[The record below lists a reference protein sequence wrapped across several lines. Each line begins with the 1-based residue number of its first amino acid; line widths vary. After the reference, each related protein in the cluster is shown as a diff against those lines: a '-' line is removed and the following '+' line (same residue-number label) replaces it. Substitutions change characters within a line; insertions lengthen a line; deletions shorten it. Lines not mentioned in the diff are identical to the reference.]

1 MRIRHQ
7 YFVSG
12 AITALLSLGF
22 FLSVTHAVAQEAAA
36 VPVKANWY
44 TKLVEFEFVKQQA
57 VIPKIDGVMVIDSRP
72 TARKYDIGHIPGSVN
87 IPDSAFDKLAPTR
100 PHCWCSTVTALNAR

>member
-1 MRIRHQ
+1 MRIRQH

-12 AITALLSLGF
+12 ALTALMSLG
-22 FLSVTHAVAQEAAA
+22 LVLPVTHAVAQEAAA

-72 TARKYDIGHIPGSVN
+72 TARKYDIGHIPGCY
-87 IPDSAFDKLAPTR
+87 TE
-100 PHCWCSTVTALNAR
+100 WCTGVFAEIRQSQFVSGDRD